1 MSSSEEMPD
10 YTSWDSSNSQP
21 WVEDGDV
28 QHFAPVP
35 HVYNQEQDFTPITQG
50 QAYYNLPAQPQP
62 YCASWDWSNSD
73 PWVEDGDVQHLV
85 PAPHVYNQEQDF
97 TPSTQGQAYY
107 SLPSQPYCA
116 SWDSLSSEPW
126 VEDGDV
132 QHLVPAPHVYNQE
145 QDFTPRTQGQA
156 YYSLPAQ
163 PQPYC
168 ASWDSSSSELWVE
181 DGDVQHL
188 VPAPHVYNQ
197 EQDFTPSTQGQAYY
211 GLPAQPQP
219 YYLSWDTIF
228 CFGPWVGAGDLPHPI
243 PSSHMYHQEQIFTPS
258 AQGQQIELPGMA
270 AVSENQNYSSMP
282 DNTRQQG
289 ILWRKVEKKKYSCCC
304 APTWIR
310 SRNHPDNFF
319 QESI

>member
-116 SWDSLSSEPW
+116 SWDSSSSELW

-156 YYSLPAQ
+156 YYS
-163 PQPYC
+163 
-168 ASWDSSSSELWVE
+168 
-181 DGDVQHL
+181 
-188 VPAPHVYNQ
+188 
-197 EQDFTPSTQGQAYY
+197 
-211 GLPAQPQP
+211 LPAQPQP